1 MLMPVK
7 PVAELGQKIG
17 GLPGGG
23 PYVRPKPFIY
33 GPVDER
39 NAGQRRWCE
48 QQGQVTAPDADVYL
62 LENCFMCGG
71 ILITSDQC
79 IVGETLINRGHEAS
93 FLGLTRHGPDVYEAV
108 PSFFDREVI
117 NLKTGALLKQQ
128 WDGNY
133 GHWLI
138 EGLPRVAPLK
148 EIIDLNSTNFI
159 VSGFGGKIR
168 DVYLSSLKWC
178 GISLENIVFAN
189 DELFF
194 IERMLYVRPITMQ
207 PWVKAPLAVDFLEE
221 LGERIVQSGNL
232 NGGNEKIFLLRPEA
246 VRRPLLNIADVKEI
260 FLENGYVGLQ
270 PYGLTFE
277 QQVQAFSKAKY
288 IAGVLGAEFTNSVF
302 SPPGVSLLGLAPEQ
316 MQDDFYWDL
325 MAHKQGKYFCLHG
338 ESVGPSKDMNSP
350 FTIDVVALRGII
362 KEFEK
367 E

>member
-159 VSGFGGKIR
+159 VSNVEHALNEEKLIVCKN
-168 DVYLSSLKWC
+168 DV
-178 GISLENIVFAN
+178 F
-189 DELFF
+189 
-194 IERMLYVRPITMQ
+194 
-207 PWVKAPLAVDFLEE
+207 
-221 LGERIVQSGNL
+221 
-232 NGGNEKIFLLRPEA
+232 
-246 VRRPLLNIADVKEI
+246 
-260 FLENGYVGLQ
+260 
-270 PYGLTFE
+270 
-277 QQVQAFSKAKY
+277 
-288 IAGVLGAEFTNSVF
+288 
-302 SPPGVSLLGLAPEQ
+302 
-316 MQDDFYWDL
+316 
-325 MAHKQGKYFCLHG
+325 
-338 ESVGPSKDMNSP
+338 
-350 FTIDVVALRGII
+350 
-362 KEFEK
+362 
-367 E
+367 